1 MNPILALIITN
12 VIWGAASP
20 IFKYALTNIPP
31 FSLAFIR
38 FFFASLLFLPWI
50 KKTDW
55 VNFTKRD
62 WLNLFLGG
70 FFGIVINISFFFLG
84 VQKTESINVPII
96 GSAGPL
102 LIFIFSII
110 FLKEKIRLKVLSG
123 MILAFIGV
131 MGVILSPFLFN
142 GKTINHL
149 GEFEGNLMIVL
160 ATLGAVLAPI
170 FIKKI
175 INKTRPVFISGVQ
188 FFISSFFF
196 LPFAINEFKTW
207 DFSQINQAGIVGII
221 YGVFFSSALAY
232 YLLAYGLSKI
242 SAQEVGLFMYIDPL
256 AAIVVAVPLLK
267 EYPDIYFVI
276 STILVLGGIFIAEKR
291 IHYHPFHKLIKI
303 TNNKYQIT
311 NQ

>member
-12 VIWGAASP
+12 IIWGAASP

-31 FSLAFIR
+31 FTLAFIR

-50 KKTDW
+50 KKSDW
-55 VNFTKRD
+55 INFTKKD
-62 WLNLFLGG
+62 WFDLFLGG

-84 VQKTESINVPII
+84 VQRTESINVPII
-96 GSAGPL
+96 ASAGPL

-110 FLKEKIRLKVLSG
+110 FLKEKIRARVLLG
-123 MILAFIGV
+123 MIFAFVGV

-142 GKTINHL
+142 GKTFNHL
-149 GEFEGNLMIVL
+149 GEFEGNLMIVF

-170 FIKKI
+170 MIKKI
-175 INKTRPVFISGVQ
+175 IKKTRPVFISGIQ

-196 LPFAINEFKTW
+196 LPFAMGEFKTW
-207 DFSQINQAGIVGII
+207 SFSQINQAGIVGII

-232 YLLAYGLSKI
+232 FLLAYGLSKI

-256 AAIVVAVPLLK
+256 AAIVVAAPLLH
-267 EYPDIYFVI
+267 EYPDTYFII
-276 STILVLGGIFIAEKR
+276 SSILVLAGIFIAENR
-291 IHYHPFHKLIKI
+291 IHYHPFHRLRTK
-303 TNNKYQIT
+303 N
-311 NQ
+311 